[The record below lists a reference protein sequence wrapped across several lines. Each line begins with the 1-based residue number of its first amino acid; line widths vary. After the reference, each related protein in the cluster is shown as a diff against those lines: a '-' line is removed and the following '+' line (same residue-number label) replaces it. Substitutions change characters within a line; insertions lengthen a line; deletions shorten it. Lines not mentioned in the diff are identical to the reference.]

1 MIQARSDEELVR
13 AVQSG
18 DIPSFE
24 TLVRRYQHRLL
35 YYVRRLVP
43 MEGSCDE
50 IVQDAL
56 FSLYQTI
63 DRVDTTRPVKSY
75 IYAITKNKAL
85 SFLRSHH
92 DMVRLDDVEIAD
104 DDIDLIDTLHNEDRK
119 LSVKRA
125 LQHISP
131 SYRTALKL
139 YYFDDLSY
147 KEMSKKLHIP
157 LNTVR
162 THLSR
167 AKTALKQHITSI

>member
-24 TLVRRYQHRLL
+24 TLVRRYQRRLL
-35 YYVRRLVP
+35 YYARRFVP
-43 MEGSCDE
+43 VEGSCE
-50 IVQDAL
+50 EVVQDAL

-63 DRVDTTRPVKSY
+63 DRVDTTHPVKSY

-85 SFLRSHH
+85 SFLRSHRE
-92 DMVRLDDVEIAD
+92 MVRLDDIDVAD
-104 DDIDLIDTLHNEDRK
+104 DDIDFIDTLHNEDRK
-119 LSVKRA
+119 LSVKHA
-125 LQHISP
+125 LQNISP

-147 KEMSKKLHIP
+147 KEISSKLHMP

-167 AKTALKQHITSI
+167 AKAALKQHITTI